1 MTDLELLVRQ
11 HNVFIRKMMKTLGD
25 VATSL
30 ERHDSE
36 VKFLGEQLVDI
47 SKKVNEGLMI
57 ANEYERKQKTMNR
70 EIREFLDNI
79 AKGNAD

>member
-1 MTDLELLVRQ
+1 MTDLEKVVIQ
-11 HNVFIRKMMKTLGD
+11 HQGMIEKIMKTLGD

-47 SKKVNEGLMI
+47 AKKVNEGLMI
-57 ANEYERKQKTMNR
+57 ANDYERQQKILHR
-70 EIREFLDNI
+70 EVKEFLDDI
-79 AKGNAD
+79 AGNRTE

>member
-1 MTDLELLVRQ
+1 MNDLEKLVAQ
-11 HNVFIRKMMKTLGD
+11 HELKIRSMIETLGN
-25 VATSL
+25 VATAL

-47 SKKVNEGLMI
+47 HKKVNEGLMI
-57 ANEYERKQKTMNR
+57 ANEYERKQKTLNR

-79 AKGNAD
+79 AKGNE

>member
-1 MTDLELLVRQ
+1 MNDLEMIIAKHQISLNNITR
-11 HNVFIRKMMKTLGD
+11 TLGD
-25 VATSL
+25 VATAL

-47 SKKVNEGLMI
+47 HKKVNEGLMI
-57 ANEYERKQKTMNR
+57 ANEYERKQKTLNR

-79 AKGNAD
+79 AKGNE